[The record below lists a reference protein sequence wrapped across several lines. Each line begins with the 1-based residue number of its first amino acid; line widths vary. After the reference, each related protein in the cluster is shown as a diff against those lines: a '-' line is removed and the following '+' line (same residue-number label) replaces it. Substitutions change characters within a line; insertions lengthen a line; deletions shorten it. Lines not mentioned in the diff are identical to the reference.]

1 MNESVSL
8 KQKLIIS
15 IVKKG
20 TAKIIIRASKQAG
33 AEGATVIYG
42 AGTGV
47 REVRRICFM
56 DIDPEKEVVFT
67 LTTKEALTPIL
78 DAIVA
83 AGKLNKPGNGIAF
96 VIDVK
101 KTAGIVHLLRKNV

>member
-1 MNESVSL
+1 
-8 KQKLIIS
+8 
-15 IVKKG
+15 
-20 TAKIIIRASKQAG
+20 
-33 AEGATVIYG
+33 
-42 AGTGV
+42 
-47 REVRRICFM
+47 M

-67 LTTKEALTPIL
+67 LATKEALTPIL